1 MPEKSVEQ
9 FFEGVADAKVRLL
22 QNTSGTVLVEIRGGQ
37 RTERWYVNIRRGDV
51 SVARSGRD
59 PDCIVR
65 SDRATFEAVLSGRLN
80 AMPAL
85 LRGLLEVEG
94 KVNLLAALQALFRPS
109 AGADEPRVATHAGRR
124 G

>member
-1 MPEKSVEQ
+1 MPDISVEQ
-9 FFEGVADAKVRLL
+9 FFEELGEAHVRLL
-22 QNTSGTVLVEIRGGQ
+22 QNTSGTVLVELRGGP
-37 RTERWYVNIRRGDV
+37 RTERWYVNIRRGEV
-51 SVARSGRD
+51 GVARSGRD
-59 PDCIVR
+59 PDCVIR
-65 SDRATFEAVLSGRLN
+65 TDRTTLEAILSGRLN

-109 AGADEPRVATHAGRR
+109 AGATEQREHVHAGRR